1 MIANSI
7 GLFRNAMSRQWC
19 EELCA
24 RFDEKEAQSRENWQ
38 KENDTDSEPPDGYDH
53 GGIIWRNCEKRID
66 ISANLSLFTSIHPM
80 VRDLEHMLVLNSTT
94 YFRWFGQRQSDYSN
108 LKSADRAREAFD
120 PERQSMVYKMQK
132 TYAGG
137 GFCQWHYE
145 QGRETGTVERYGV
158 WMLYLNTVEDGG
170 RTDFPVQNVSL
181 NPDQGTLVIW
191 PAAYTH
197 PHRGAPDLRQTKY
210 IVTGW
215 FEHLPRNT
223 P

>member
-7 GLFRNAMSRQWC
+7 GVFRNAMSPEWC
-19 EELCA
+19 AELCA
-24 RFDEKEAQSRENWQ
+24 RFDEKEARARSEWQ
-38 KENDTDSEPPDGYDH
+38 TQNGRTGDPPNNYDD

-66 ISANLSLFTSIHPM
+66 ISANLSVFTSIHPM
-80 VRDLEHMLVLNSTT
+80 VRDMERMLELNSTT
-94 YFRWFGQRQSDYSN
+94 YFRWFSQRQYEYDGN
-108 LKSADRAREAFD
+108 EPDRAREGFD
-120 PERQSMVYKMQK
+120 PQRQNMVYKMQK

-145 QGRETGTVERYGV
+145 QGREPGTVERYGV
-158 WMLYLNTVEDGG
+158 WMLYLNDVANGG
-170 RTDFPVQNVSL
+170 RTDFPAQNVSFA
-181 NPDQGTLVIW
+181 PECGTLVIW

-215 FEHLPRNT
+215 FEHLPKGT
-223 P
+223 Q